1 MYYSHLNTAFIAEK
15 ALLVRDIAHDMKNIY
30 QGQIKKEIPQIE
42 TLNQQLGQIEN
53 QVDKI
58 LIKIPNKKD
67 IGKHVLKVSRK
78 VKFLDS
84 LVKNDIFPE
93 IEELITSERLQ
104 KFTKFTNLMVYL
116 DNLID
121 QEFKRASFEANK
133 DESNQDNKLAP
144 VITPIDHLEE
154 EIAEFIK
161 SWNHKVDL
169 EESKLKEK
177 VTLDK
182 FNAINL
188 QMMRELSNNSHKM
201 QNIVTAD
208 RGASPNR
215 KLANKINNA
224 AGQAEN
230 EARNM
235 QETAVKDTIKEKGNL
250 EKRVKK
256 LQNDY
261 QNQADNMNKY
271 LFKVSEKIRKYE
283 DESKKNE
290 LLEMWNR
297 CKNINSTLENNF
309 EIMCLD
315 N

>member
-1 MYYSHLNTAFIAEK
+1 
-15 ALLVRDIAHDMKNIY
+15 
-30 QGQIKKEIPQIE
+30 
-42 TLNQQLGQIEN
+42 
-53 QVDKI
+53 
-58 LIKIPNKKD
+58 
-67 IGKHVLKVSRK
+67 
-78 VKFLDS
+78 

-133 DESNQDNKLAP
+133 DESNQDNKLVP
-144 VITPIDHLEE
+144 IITPIDHLEE